1 MPVKNGIE
9 FIEDSVGSIINQVFE
24 DWELLIGINGCGE
37 NSEVYTKAKTYENEQ
52 IRVYDMPECM
62 GKSATLNALV
72 KRAKY
77 DWISLL
83 DIDDKWSATKLM
95 IQEPFMTSYDIIATH
110 TEYFGDLNSKP
121 ELPVG
126 DLHSFNF
133 FQFNPIINSSCL
145 LRKQY
150 AYWDETTTLED
161 YDLWLKLWKQGKRF
175 YNIPSIETYHRIH
188 TESAFNSKGN
198 NNLVNEIKRR
208 YM

>member
-9 FIEDSVGSIINQVFE
+9 FIEESVGSIINQVFE

-37 NSEVYTKAKTYENEQ
+37 NSEIYQKAKNYENDK
-52 IRVYDMPECM
+52 IHVYDMPECM

-95 IQEPFMTSYDIIATH
+95 IQEPFMTSYDIIGTH

-121 ELPVG
+121 KLPVG

-188 TESAFNSKGN
+188 NDSAFNSKGN
-198 NNLVNEIKRR
+198 NNFVNEIKRR

>member
-9 FIEDSVGSIINQVFE
+9 FIEDSVGSIVNQIFE
-24 DWELLIGINGCGE
+24 EWELLIGVNGCGE
-37 NSEVYTKAKTYENEQ
+37 NSEVYTKAKTYENGK

-72 KRAKY
+72 KKAKY
-77 DWISLL
+77 DWISVL
-83 DIDDKWSATKLM
+83 DIDDKWTVTKLM
-95 IQEPFMTSYDIIATH
+95 FQESYMTSYDVIGTQA
-110 TEYFGDLNSKP
+110 EYFGDRTNIP
-121 ELPVG
+121 NLPVG
-126 DLHSFNF
+126 DLRNFDF

-145 LRKQY
+145 LRKEC
-150 AYWDETTTLED
+150 ANWDETTTLED

-175 YNIPSIETYHRIH
+175 YNVPSIETYHRIH

-198 NNLVNEIKRR
+198 NNLVNDIKRR